1 MVLDCGFDFLR
12 LNADVSLRSGGRT
25 MLQQP
30 LHQRD
35 VVIVFVV
42 DLRCIPLTETVGGD
56 SLEVQMVI
64 SVGGDSVFLIL
75 FLINPTIAL

>member
-1 MVLDCGFDFLR
+1 M
-12 LNADVSLRSGGRT
+12 A
-25 MLQQP
+25 
-30 LHQRD
+30 
-35 VVIVFVV
+35 IFVV